1 MFWGVTLMS
10 NFVSVCM
17 FVACTCVTLP
27 LSSAK
32 GRTNFDLRD
41 QLMLD
46 DSSQSM
52 QTFSPRRSSSGRI
65 SPFPATASGK
75 KRQNDTG
82 YASSTS
88 SGTPKSHSSKSA
100 STQHAPGIA
109 SHLPV
114 LPSSFHQRLVVAVRW
129 LLWCNQINPH
139 TMTLTNDAVI
149 TEWFPPPFE

>member
-1 MFWGVTLMS
+1 M
-10 NFVSVCM
+10 
-17 FVACTCVTLP
+17 TLP
-27 LSSAK
+27 LPLSPAK

-52 QTFSPRRSSSGRI
+52 QTFSPRRSSTGRI

-88 SGTPKSHSSKSA
+88 SGIPKSRSEKSA
-100 STQHAPGIA
+100 STQHAPGIV
-109 SHLPV
+109 SRPPTP
-114 LPSSFHQRLVVAVRW
+114 PSPSFHQHTVVAVRQ
-129 LLWCNQINPH
+129 LLWCKQNNQH
-139 TMTLTNDAVI
+139 VMTLTNDAVV
-149 TEWFPPPFE
+149 TEQFPRPIGKQS